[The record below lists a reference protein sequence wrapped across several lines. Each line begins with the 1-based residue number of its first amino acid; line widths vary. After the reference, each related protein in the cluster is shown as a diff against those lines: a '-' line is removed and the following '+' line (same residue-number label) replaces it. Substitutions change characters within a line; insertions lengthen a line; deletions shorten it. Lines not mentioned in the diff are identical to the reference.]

1 MMMAMEEEVD
11 VVDEDP
17 MAEIRQK
24 RSINPSA
31 VSEVIFLH

>member
-1 MMMAMEEEVD
+1 MSMEEEVD

-24 RSINPSA
+24 RSIDPSA
-31 VSEVIFLH
+31 ISEVTFA